1 MEKEYILYNEK
12 IKENNEIHIFLNCIN
27 QKD

>member
-12 IKENNEIHIFLNCIN
+12 IKENNDIHIFLNCIN
-27 QKD
+27 QKG